1 MYTAK
6 AGEVIRAAG
15 PLSDVSIRVSVA
27 DVVIENIDFT
37 NATRDRSRPA
47 TIDGSGSTN
56 LTVRNVTIRGDGS
69 QQNQAF
75 YLSGGSGF
83 KASDVRCVNPGSDR
97 YFDHCFY
104 LNGAK
109 NFTIERLTCTATH
122 GGCIHAY
129 SGGATGVVRNS
140 DLGRAAW
147 NVVAWGSGNDIVVES
162 SRLHEAIQVDG
173 GRGYAVETAS
183 GGKVT
188 LRNSTV
194 CGAASAGNVSGKHG
208 VMQNGGT
215 FADGGGN
222 TYSASCAA

>member
-69 QQNQAF
+69 QQHQAF

-83 KASDVRCVNPGSDR
+83 RASDVGCVNPGSDR
-97 YFDHCFY
+97 YFDHCVY
-104 LNGAK
+104 LSGSTG
-109 NFTIERLTCTATH
+109 FTIERLTCSATH
-122 GGCIHAY
+122 GACIHAY
-129 SGGATGVVRNS
+129 SGGATGVVRDS
-140 DLGRAAW
+140 DLGQAAW
-147 NVVAWGSGNDIVVES
+147 NVVAWGSGNDIVVEG
-162 SRLHEAIQVDG
+162 SRLRNAIAVDG

-188 LRNSTV
+188 LRSSTV
-194 CGAASAGNVSGKHG
+194 CGAASSGNVSGKHG
-208 VMQNGGT
+208 VMQNGGS
-215 FADGGGN
+215 FVDAGGN
-222 TYSASCAA
+222 TYARACS